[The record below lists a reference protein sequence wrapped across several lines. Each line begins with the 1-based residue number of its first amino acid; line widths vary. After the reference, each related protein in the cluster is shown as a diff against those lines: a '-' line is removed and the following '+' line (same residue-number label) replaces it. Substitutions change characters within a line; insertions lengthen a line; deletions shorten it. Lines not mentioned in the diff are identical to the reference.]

1 LWIGHRERPNEV
13 LTRDPALMGTS
24 AAAIS
29 NYPGGHNEGFPDT
42 FKQLF
47 RSFYSHIATGDLNAP
62 PPFPTFV
69 DGHREILLCEAIL
82 RSHRQRCWV
91 DVAD

>member
-1 LWIGHRERPNEV
+1 M
-13 LTRDPALMGTS
+13 DSS
-24 AAAIS
+24 ASAIS

-47 RSFYSHIATGDLNAP
+47 RVFYDYIARADFSFP
-62 PPFPTFV
+62 PPFPTFE

-82 RSHRQRCWV
+82 SSHRSRCWI
-91 DVAD
+91 DIKEDSE